1 MMHLLGIDP
10 SISCMSSRR
19 LTFWPKVRSFVK
31 PGIMSSEFKV
41 GDVLE
46 PVDYSTESEEV
57 YIVNLEEQQR
67 EHTTF
72 FRIYWDI
79 GGRLAVSV
87 RSPRGQ
93 TIMLVRWICVPLG
106 FAVLLAGMSAPMIWR
121 MFQ

>member
-1 MMHLLGIDP
+1 
-10 SISCMSSRR
+10 
-19 LTFWPKVRSFVK
+19 
-31 PGIMSSEFKV
+31 MSSEFKV

-57 YIVNLEEQQR
+57 YVVNLEEQQR

-87 RSPRGQ
+87 RSPVGQ
-93 TIMLVRWICVPLG
+93 AVVLVRWICVLLG
-106 FAVLLAGMSAPMIWR
+106 VALLLAGLSAEMVWS
-121 MFQ
+121 MYQ

>member
-1 MMHLLGIDP
+1 MVHLLGIDP

-31 PGIMSSEFKV
+31 SRNMSSEFKV

-93 TIMLVRWICVPLG
+93 AVVLVRWICVSLG
-106 FAVLLAGMSAPMIWR
+106 AALLLAGTSVSMGWWLC
-121 MFQ
+121 Q